1 VPSRLK
7 ELQIWLPFRTS
18 PRPSGGVNK
27 IPYNRHGRKAKYT
40 DPAEWM
46 SFNDALKQMR
56 KGRYAGLGIVVSKE
70 MGLLAI
76 DFDHCISNGTLDG
89 SVELHV
95 ADLNTYAEI
104 SFSGDG
110 LHAIACAALPWKA
123 NRRENSCVEMYDD
136 RRFFVVT
143 GNHLQG
149 SPDEIVENQ
158 TAVDRLHLQVFGQQ
172 QVAPDSSPRQHKCD
186 TITSYYTEGGEKREE
201 KEPALHAAVL
211 YPDEI
216 VLAAVRTDVVA
227 RKYFEDGTGNMNPSG
242 ADFAL
247 ACKLAFYT
255 AKNYDQ
261 VRRLFLLS
269 ALMREK
275 TLSARGDSDYLDMTL
290 HKAVSKQKACWA
302 PKTRSAK
309 QAGPVGRRPSVST
322 VSVRELHARC
332 PELNSVEISRQ
343 LDITPAN
350 VRQILS
356 REARKAAAD
365 CSQGIRETLY
375 QAPAVEDLAAVD
387 RPALMS
393 CPRSVRHLYPKPEG
407 WIDTPEPVAPDYG
420 VIGEIGEWRPRRK
433 PAAQYKGRRS
443 VWRKAPRRRARQ
455 EQPVVDIQAVDP
467 VLCTPGVDLA
477 QNALDAESIRPFGD
491 PSYEHG
497 DPVHGYYPPARAA

>member
-1 VPSRLK
+1 VPSQLK

-40 DPAEWM
+40 DPVEWM
-46 SFNDALKQMR
+46 WFNDALKQMH
-56 KGRYAGLGIVVSKE
+56 KGGYAGLGIVVSKE

-76 DFDHCISNGTLDG
+76 DFDHCISNGALDG
-89 SVELHV
+89 SVERHV
-95 ADLNTYAEI
+95 AGLNTYTEI

-110 LHAIACAALPWKA
+110 LHAIAYAALPWKA

-172 QVAPDSSPRQHKCD
+172 QVVPCFPPQQSGCD
-186 TITSYYTEGGEKREE
+186 IITLLYTEREGGDAA
-201 KEPALHAAVL
+201 PAAVL
-211 YPDEI
+211 YSDEM
-216 VLAAVRTDVVA
+216 VLAAVEKDAVA
-227 RKYFEDGTGNMNPSG
+227 HRYFEGAPGAVDLSG

-247 ACKLAFYT
+247 AYKLAFYSGS
-255 AKNYDQ
+255 NYDQ
-261 VRRLFLLS
+261 MRRLFLRS
-269 ALMREK
+269 ALVREK
-275 TLSARGDSDYLDMTL
+275 TLSARVDSDYLGITL
-290 HKAVSKQKACWA
+290 RAAIAKQKGCWV
-302 PKTRSAK
+302 PRTRPAK
-309 QAGPVGRRPSVST
+309 QAGPAGRPPLLST
-322 VSVRELHARC
+322 AAVRELHAQHPELSC
-332 PELNSVEISRQ
+332 PEIGRQ

-350 VRQILS
+350 VRQVLS
-356 REARKAAAD
+356 RQARKAAASAA
-365 CSQGIRETLY
+365 SQGISQKLCH
-375 QAPAVEDLAAVD
+375 APAVGDLAAID
-387 RPALMS
+387 RPALVS
-393 CPRSVRHLYPKPEG
+393 CPGSVRHLYPKPEG
-407 WIDTPEPVAPDYG
+407 WIDIPEPVEPNYG

-433 PAAQYKGRRS
+433 PAARYKGRGS
-443 VWRKAPRRRARQ
+443 VWRKAPHRRARQ
-455 EQPVVDIQAVDP
+455 EQPVVDIQAVDA

-497 DPVHGYYPPARAA
+497 DMVNGYCPQARAA